1 MVDNLT
7 QNNFINPQTSPIDS
21 SSPPIPSLGS
31 TGDKTSNNNTHIP
44 SAQRQK
50 LVNLSLGLAIMVGA
64 LVGGAYLMINNS
76 SALLGSK
83 AAAGKQSTFLFT
95 SPRSVKPGENFT
107 VDIVLDTTGDPD
119 YTITSADAQVGY
131 RFTPQYSQGA
141 VEVRETQIREV
152 PLPTMPPNSTPVPTP
167 TSTSIPRTTPIPSPS
182 TPPMYIP
189 IAMVGITNGK
199 IFDSYTSSSIN
210 PTPTT
215 NPSPKP
221 TPYPSS
227 TPRSDS
233 TPLPTTTSYPGP
245 TSSPYQTPYPTSYS
259 TPYPSSSTIPGG
271 GGYPPTVYAGSLK
284 VSGVSK
290 IKGNTPGFQGKDVF
304 ARVTFVTS
312 VPGKLELF
320 YVFTGPTSTD
330 DSNIFGYLKKLQPSI
345 QKPVERLLSQPLGLV
360 VKAAYSENPLSS
372 ISPSSTPFPRPGAI
386 SCKGDIDCPKG
397 YKCYTKPTPSCRP
410 GSLCPPA
417 QSGGYCDVFNPIN
430 PPTTISQ

>member
-1 MVDNLT
+1 
-7 QNNFINPQTSPIDS
+7 
-21 SSPPIPSLGS
+21 
-31 TGDKTSNNNTHIP
+31 
-44 SAQRQK
+44 
-50 LVNLSLGLAIMVGA
+50 
-64 LVGGAYLMINNS
+64 MINNS

-215 NPSPKP
+215 NPSPKPTPYPSQTPWSSTTPKP

-410 GSLCPPA
+410 GELCP
-417 QSGGYCDVFNPIN
+417 QTRVSGYCDVFNPIN